1 MQQSES
7 SLETVDNYNEEQR
20 LTYLI
25 QQTLNHNEVWLLTD
39 EHGCVMLNTEDEDC
53 VPIWPSKALAQA
65 WATGEWQHCQAQAIS
80 LKDWQNKWTPG
91 LIDDDLAIVACPN
104 SQEQGIILDPEE
116 LDDMLVKA
124 ANKRKRKQ

>member
-1 MQQSES
+1 MQQPEP
-7 SLETVDNYNEEQR
+7 SLQTIDNYNDEQR

-53 VPIWPSKALAQA
+53 IPVWPSKVLAQA
-65 WATGEWQHCQAQAIS
+65 WATDEWQHCQAQAIS

-91 LIDDDLAIVACPN
+91 LIEDDLAIVAYPN
-104 SQEQGIILDPEE
+104 SQEQGIILDPQE
-116 LDDMLVKA
+116 LADMLVKA
-124 ANKRKRKQ
+124 ANKRQRKQ